1 VANLSLEGA
10 QIFHEVTGDGP
21 ALVLINGGGLDCR
34 MWQPQVG
41 PFSAQHRVLRYDPRG
56 IGRSEISD
64 RSATWSPRHDLC
76 LLLSQLGIER
86 AHVVGLSWGGSLA
99 IDFALD
105 YPFMVSSLVL
115 VAPGVSGYKHAD
127 VDRFLD
133 QLDYALDRGD
143 IEPAVELTL
152 RESVDGPHR
161 RPDQVDQH
169 LRKALGDM
177 YRASYER
184 VTRGMPPQPMQPP
197 ALQRLGE
204 IDAPTLLVV
213 GSLDMTA
220 IHDIASL
227 LVTRIPN
234 ITRADI
240 ADAAHM
246 VNLEAPEVFNARLL
260 EFMSEVETMIRE
272 GALANRDPSSPET

>member
-1 VANLSLEGA
+1 VLWFIPSLASLSLEGA
-10 QIFHEVTGDGP
+10 QIFYEVTGDGP

-41 PFSAQHRVLRYDPRG
+41 PLSARYRVIRYDPRG
-56 IGRSEISD
+56 IGRSVFTD
-64 RSATWSPRHDLC
+64 PNTMWSARQDLR
-76 LLLSQLGIER
+76 LLLSGLGVEH
-86 AHVVGLSWGGSLA
+86 AHLVGLSWGGSLA

-105 YPFMVSSLVL
+105 YPSMVSSLVL
-115 VAPGVSGYKHAD
+115 VAPGLSGYKHGD
-127 VDRFLD
+127 VDRFLE
-133 QLDYALDRGD
+133 QLDLALDRGD
-143 IEPAVELTL
+143 IGTAVELTL

-169 LRKALGDM
+169 LRRALGEM

-184 VTRGMPPQPMQPP
+184 VTRSMPPQPMQPP
-197 ALQRLGE
+197 ALQRLRE
-204 IDAPTLLVV
+204 IEAPTLLVV

-227 LVTRIPN
+227 LAAGIPN

-240 ADAAHM
+240 GGAAHM
-246 VNLEAPEVFNARLL
+246 VNLEAPEAFNDRLL
-260 EFMSEVETMIRE
+260 QFVSDVETQS
-272 GALANRDPSSPET
+272 GTVL